1 MILLLPTTIGTQRET
16 TEQPNNRR
24 TEQPKN
30 REQQIKEEMTTTI
43 DTRNFLKWTS
53 IAIQIENPNITKS
66 NSIKKAIKELQK
78 EKKMRNYIR
87 VYSLKYQKEN
97 PNISKKESIKEAIKA
112 LKTNN

>member
-1 MILLLPTTIGTQRET
+1 
-16 TEQPNNRR
+16 
-24 TEQPKN
+24 
-30 REQQIKEEMTTTI
+30 MTTTI

-97 PNISKKESIKEAIKA
+97 TNISKKESIKEAIKA
-112 LKTNN
+112 WKTNN